1 MAALVVLSAVAA
13 PRSSLPAPE
22 WPVLRPADWRT
33 PLPGTEA
40 LTLTGDVS
48 RLLVEANDRFLDER
62 IAAVAAERAARWRKD
77 AASGET
83 PTAGAEA
90 HRTSLRR
97 MLGIGRDARTT
108 PAEFEFHGAHKEGP
122 LAAGPGVRVYAV
134 RWPAFG
140 AVHGDGLLVE
150 PSDTNTPPVADLVLV
165 PDAGQS
171 PEDLA
176 GLVPGTPAADAHAL
190 RFARAGCRVLVPGL
204 IGRDVNVHKMPD
216 REWLHRPAF
225 ELGRHLLGYE
235 IQKAIAGVDGLL
247 ASQGAARRKVGIAG
261 WGEGGLIALY
271 SAALDD
277 RIPAVLVSG
286 YFGPRET
293 LWTEPAEHNVFG
305 LLAEFGDAEIASLIS
320 PRPLILESGCAPDF
334 AFRPG
339 PDGGIER
346 LDRPA
351 ALNGKPGRFL
361 RPTADAVAA
370 ETARLR
376 ELVGDRSRIA
386 SSTSDRPFDAA
397 AVAALLEGLGVSA
410 PAASG
415 PAAHDGPVLP
425 PADPA
430 RIAAGRAT
438 RVAEIERHNRA
449 VLTASAMEREAYF
462 RDLKTG
468 SVAEFQ
474 ATIEPY
480 RERFRTAVIGDFDVP
495 LAPPHPRSRPFQMGL
510 STVSYEVVLDVFPGT
525 MAYGILTL
533 PAGLDP
539 ARGPRRP
546 VVVCQHGL
554 EGRPQDVI
562 GEAKH
567 SAYAAFATRLAER
580 GYVTFAPQNGYLG
593 HDLFRL
599 QQFKAQSI
607 GRTLF
612 STIVAQHRQITDW
625 LATLPF
631 ADPDRIAFYGLSY
644 GGKTAMRV
652 PPLVGRYCLSIC
664 SGDFNEWVWKNA
676 ATDERS
682 LRYSYAGRQEYEIFE
697 WDLGGTFNYA
707 EMAALICP
715 RPFMVERGH
724 FDGVAPDEAV
734 AAEFAK
740 VRRLYQA
747 RLGIGDR
754 CAIEW
759 FAGPHAIHGFGTYE
773 FLNRH
778 LRPDAPRR

>member
-1 MAALVVLSAVAA
+1 MLLAAAAAAAA
-13 PRSSLPAPE
+13 PADPR
-22 WPVLRPADWRT
+22 WPVLRPADGNA
-33 PLPGTEA
+33 PLPGTGP
-40 LTLTGDVS
+40 LGLTGDVS
-48 RLLVEANDRFLDER
+48 RLLVETNDRFLDQR
-62 IAAVAAERAARWRKD
+62 VAAVSAERAARWQQE
-77 AASGET
+77 AASGLD
-83 PTAGAEA
+83 PAAAAAA
-90 HRTSLRR
+90 HRARLRR
-97 MLGIGRDARTT
+97 RLGIGRDPQAAS
-108 PAEFEFHGAHKEGP
+108 PEFEFHGAHKEGP
-122 LAAGPGVRVYAV
+122 LAAGPGVRVHAV

-140 AVHGDGLLVE
+140 DVHGDGLLIE
-150 PSDTNTPPVADLVLV
+150 PDGADGTPVADLVLL
-165 PDAGQS
+165 PDADQP

-176 GLVPGTPAADAHAL
+176 GLAAAAPAASAHAL
-190 RFARAGCRVLVPGL
+190 RLARAGCRVLVPGL
-204 IGRDVNVHKMPD
+204 VARTINAHKMTD

-235 IQKAIAGVDGLL
+235 IQKAISGVDALL
-247 ASQGAARRKVGIAG
+247 ASQGASRRKVGIAG

-271 SAALDD
+271 AAALDE
-277 RIPAVLVSG
+277 RIGAALVSG
-286 YFGPRET
+286 YFGPREA
-293 LWTEPAEHNVFG
+293 LWMEPAEHTVFG
-305 LLAEFGDAEIASLIS
+305 LLAEFGDAEIASLVA
-320 PRPLILESGCAPDF
+320 PRPLALESGCAPDF

-351 ALNGKPGRFL
+351 ALNGKPGRFH
-361 RPTADAVAA
+361 RPSADAVAA

-376 ELVGDRSRIA
+376 RLVGDRGPIA
-386 SSTSDRPFDAA
+386 SCTSARPFGDA
-397 AVAALLEGLGVSA
+397 AVAALLEGLGAPRPAGGATSPDGA
-410 PAASG
+410 PAG
-415 PAAHDGPVLP
+415 PAV
-425 PADPA
+425 DPA
-430 RIAAGRAT
+430 RIAANRAA

-449 VLTASAMEREAYF
+449 VLVDSAAEREAYF

-468 SVAEFQ
+468 SLAEFR

-480 RERFRTAVIGDFDVP
+480 RERFRTEVIGDFEVP
-495 LAPPHPRSRPFQMGL
+495 LAPPNPRSRPFQAGPATL
-510 STVSYEVVLDVFPGT
+510 SYEVVLDVMPGT
-525 MAYGILTL
+525 LAYGILTL

-554 EGRPQDVI
+554 EGTPRDVV

-567 SAYAAFATRLAER
+567 GAYAAFATRLAER

-612 STIVAQHRQITDW
+612 SIIVAQHRQITDW
-625 LATLPF
+625 LASLPF
-631 ADPDRIAFYGLSY
+631 VDPDRIAFYGLSY

-652 PPLVGRYCLSIC
+652 PPLVGRYGLTIC

-676 ATDERS
+676 ATDARS
-682 LRYSYAGRQEYEIFE
+682 LRYSYASRQEYEIFE

-759 FAGPHAIHGFGTYE
+759 FAGPHAIHGVGTGE
-773 FLNRH
+773 FLDRH
-778 LRPDAPRR
+778 LRPDAPLR